1 MLIGVHERLTSN
13 DDQHLQPKRA
23 IMSNW
28 QLHRRN
34 ILHSDSARHRASF
47 NPCYSTLPRII
58 VTTKWMREEY
68 LLCY

>member
-1 MLIGVHERLTSN
+1 MNYETFKYSTLPYSLALILIGYLSTCSGNSTHV
-13 DDQHLQPKRA
+13 
-23 IMSNW
+23 
-28 QLHRRN
+28 
-34 ILHSDSARHRASF
+34 SARHRANF